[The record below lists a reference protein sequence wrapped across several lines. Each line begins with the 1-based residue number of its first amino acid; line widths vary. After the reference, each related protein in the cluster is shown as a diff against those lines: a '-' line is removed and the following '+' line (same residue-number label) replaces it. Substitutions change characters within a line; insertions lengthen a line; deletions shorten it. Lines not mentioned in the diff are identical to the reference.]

1 MWLVV
6 VNPKAGLGAAASL
19 ATQVVGFLQ
28 SREIAYRMI
37 SPNSAAETKALVAE
51 SLRNGEATR
60 LLSVGGDG
68 LFHLLLQFAIE
79 FKVPLAIVPG
89 GTGNDF
95 YRTLGWF
102 DHDLTNYLE
111 HLISTAPT
119 LVDVGVVDGEYF
131 GAVLSSGFDSVV
143 NERANKMKWPKGP
156 AKYNAAIVLEFPK
169 FQPIEFKIFA
179 DEKILEVEA
188 MLIAIGNGSSYGG
201 GMRVCP
207 DAVLND
213 GLFDIMI
220 LHPVS
225 KLEFIKVFPTV
236 YKGTHVEHP
245 QVEVIRAKAIRIE
258 SSAVAYADG
267 ERIGQLPVQVES
279 LPQSLLTWPA

>member
-1 MWLVV
+1 
-6 VNPKAGLGAAASL
+6 
-19 ATQVVGFLQ
+19 
-28 SREIAYRMI
+28 
-37 SPNSAAETKALVAE
+37 
-51 SLRNGEATR
+51 
-60 LLSVGGDG
+60 
-68 LFHLLLQFAIE
+68 LQFAIE

-102 DHDLTNYLE
+102 DHDLTDYLE

-188 MLIAIGNGSSYGG
+188 MLIAIGNGNSYGG

>member
-6 VNPKAGLGAAASL
+6 VNPKAGMGAAASL
-19 ATQVVGFLQ
+19 ATQVVGFMQ
-28 SREIAYRMI
+28 SRNISYRMI
-37 SPNSAAETKALVAE
+37 SPNSAAETKSLVRE

-68 LFHLLLQFAIE
+68 LFHLLLQLAIE
-79 FKVPLAIVPG
+79 FKVPLAITPG

-102 DHDLTNYLE
+102 DHDLTDYLE
-111 HLISTAPT
+111 HLSSRQPT

-143 NERANKMKWPKGP
+143 NERANRMKWPTGP
-156 AKYNAAIVLEFPK
+156 AKYNVAIALELPQFK
-169 FQPIEFKIFA
+169 AIEFKIFA
-179 DEKILEVEA
+179 DEKVLEVEA
-188 MLIAIGNGSSYGG
+188 MLIAIGNGRSYGG
-201 GMRVCP
+201 GMQVCP
-207 DAVLND
+207 DADLHD

-236 YKGTHVEHP
+236 YKGTHIKHP
-245 QVEVIRAKAIRIE
+245 QVEVIRAKRIRIE
-258 SSAVAYADG
+258 SSAIAYADG

-279 LPQSLLTWPA
+279 LPQSLLTWTA

>member
-6 VNPKAGLGAAASL
+6 VNPKAGLGVAASL

-28 SREIAYRMI
+28 SRGIAYRMI
-37 SPNSAAETKALVAE
+37 SPSSAAETKFLVREALRSGE
-51 SLRNGEATR
+51 STR

-68 LFHLLLQFAIE
+68 LFHLLLQFAVE
-79 FKVPLAIVPG
+79 FKIALAIVPG

-102 DHDLTNYLE
+102 DYELVDYLE
-111 HLISTAPT
+111 HLVSTEPT
-119 LVDVGVVDGEYF
+119 LVDIGVVDGEYF

-143 NERANKMKWPKGP
+143 NERANRMKWPKGP
-156 AKYNAAIVLEFPK
+156 AKYNAAIALEFPK
-169 FQPIEFKIFA
+169 FNAIDFKIFA
-179 DEKILEVEA
+179 DERVLEVEA
-188 MLIAIGNGSSYGG
+188 MLIAIGNGQSYGG

-207 DAVLND
+207 GADLQD
-213 GLFDIMI
+213 GLLDLMI

-225 KLEFIKVFPTV
+225 KLEFMKVFPTV
-236 YKGTHVEHP
+236 YKGTHIEHP
-245 QVEVIRAKAIRIE
+245 QVEVFRAKQIRIE
-258 SSAVAYADG
+258 SSAIAYADG

>member
-6 VNPKAGLGAAASL
+6 VNPKAGMGAAASL

-37 SPNSAAETKALVAE
+37 SPNSAVETKALVRQ
-51 SLRNGEATR
+51 SLQSGEATK
-60 LLSVGGDG
+60 LLSIGGDG
-68 LFHLLLQFAIE
+68 LFHLLLQLAIE
-79 FKVPLAIVPG
+79 FKVSLAITPG

-102 DHDLTNYLE
+102 EHDLTDYLD
-111 HLISTAPT
+111 HLNSTAPT
-119 LVDVGVVDGEYF
+119 FVDVGVVDGEYF

-156 AKYNAAIVLEFPK
+156 AKYNVAIALELPK
-169 FQPIEFKIFA
+169 FTPIEFKIFA
-179 DEKILEVEA
+179 DEKVLEVEA

-207 DAVLND
+207 DADIHD

-236 YKGTHVEHP
+236 YKGTHIEHP
-245 QVEVIRAKAIRIE
+245 QVEVVRAKHIRIE

>member
-6 VNPKAGLGAAASL
+6 VNPKAGMGAAASL

-28 SREIAYRMI
+28 SRETDYRMI
-37 SPNSAAETKALVAE
+37 SPNSAAETRSLVRL
-51 SLRNGEATR
+51 SLENGEATK

-79 FKVPLAIVPG
+79 FRVPLAVAPG

-102 DHDLTNYLE
+102 DHDLTDYLA
-111 HLISTAPT
+111 HLNSTPPT

-143 NERANKMKWPKGP
+143 NERANTMKWPKGP
-156 AKYNAAIVLEFPK
+156 AKYNAAIALEFPRFK
-169 FQPIEFKIFA
+169 PIEFRIFA
-179 DEKILEVEA
+179 DEKVLEVEA
-188 MLIAIGNGSSYGG
+188 MLIAIGNGRSYGG
-201 GMRVCP
+201 GMQVCP
-207 DAVLND
+207 NADLHD

-236 YKGTHVEHP
+236 YKGTHIEHS
-245 QVEVIRAKAIRIE
+245 QVEVIRAKRVRIE

-267 ERIGQLPVQVES
+267 ERIGQLPVQVEA
-279 LPQSLLTWPA
+279 LPQTLLTWPA

>member
-6 VNPKAGLGAAASL
+6 VNPKAGQGAAASL
-19 ATQVVGFLQ
+19 ATQVVGFLA

-37 SPNSAAETKALVAE
+37 SPNSVAETKSLVSE
-51 SLRNGEATR
+51 SLRNGEASK

-68 LFHLLLQFAIE
+68 LFHLLLQLAME
-79 FKVPLAIVPG
+79 FKVPLAVAPG

-102 DHDLTNYLE
+102 NSELREYLE
-111 HLISTAPT
+111 HLISTEPT
-119 LVDVGVVDGEYF
+119 FVDVGVADGEYF

-156 AKYNAAIVLEFPK
+156 AKYNVAIALEFPR
-169 FQPIEFKIFA
+169 FNAIEFKIFA
-179 DEKILEVEA
+179 DEKVLEVEA
-188 MLIAIGNGSSYGG
+188 MLIAIGNGQSYGG

-207 DAVLND
+207 NADLHD
-213 GLFDIMI
+213 GLLDIMI

-225 KLEFIKVFPTV
+225 KFEFLKVFPTV
-236 YKGTHVEHP
+236 YQGTHIEHP
-245 QVEVIRAKAIRIE
+245 QVEVIRAKKVRIE
-258 SSAVAYADG
+258 SAAIAYADG

>member
-6 VNPKAGLGAAASL
+6 VNPKAGMGAAASL
-19 ATQVVGFLQ
+19 ATRIVGFLQ
-28 SREIAYRMI
+28 SNEISYRMI
-37 SPNSAAETKALVAE
+37 SPNSAAETKSLVRE
-51 SLRNGEATR
+51 SLRNGEAHR
-60 LLSVGGDG
+60 LISVGGDG

-79 FKVPLAIVPG
+79 FKVPLAVAPG

-102 DHDLTNYLE
+102 DHELSDYLD
-111 HLISTAPT
+111 HLVSAEPT

-143 NERANKMKWPKGP
+143 NERANTLKWPKGP
-156 AKYNAAIVLEFPK
+156 AKYNAAIALEFPK
-169 FQPIEFKIFA
+169 FKPIEFKIFA
-179 DEKILEVEA
+179 DEQVLEVEA
-188 MLIAIGNGSSYGG
+188 MLIAIGKGRSYGG
-201 GMRVCP
+201 GMQVCP
-207 DAVLND
+207 DADLQD

-236 YKGTHVEHP
+236 YKGTHIEHP
-245 QVEVIRAKAIRIE
+245 QVEVIRAKQVRIE
-258 SSAVAYADG
+258 SSAIAYADG

-279 LPQSLLTWPA
+279 LPQTLLTWPA

>member
-6 VNPKAGLGAAASL
+6 VNPKAGQGAAASL
-19 ATQVVGFLQ
+19 ATQVVGYLA
-28 SREIAYRMI
+28 SREISYRMI
-37 SPNSAAETKALVAE
+37 SPSSAAETKSLVSE
-51 SLRNGEATR
+51 SLRNGEASR

-68 LFHLLLQFAIE
+68 LFHLLLQLAVE
-79 FKVPLAIVPG
+79 FKVPLAIAPG

-102 DHDLTNYLE
+102 EHELTDYLE
-111 HLISTAPT
+111 QLISTEPT
-119 LVDVGVVDGEYF
+119 FVDVGVADGEYF

-143 NERANKMKWPKGP
+143 NERANKLKWPKGP
-156 AKYNAAIVLEFPK
+156 AKYNVAIALEFPK
-169 FQPIEFKIFA
+169 FNAIEFKIFA
-179 DEKILEVEA
+179 DEKVLEVEA
-188 MLIAIGNGSSYGG
+188 MLIAIGNGQSYGG

-207 DAVLND
+207 NADLND
-213 GLFDIMI
+213 GLLDIMI

-225 KLEFIKVFPTV
+225 KFEFLKVFPTV
-236 YKGTHVEHP
+236 YQGTHIEHP
-245 QVEVIRAKAIRIE
+245 QVEVIRAKKIRIE
-258 SSAVAYADG
+258 SAAIAYADG

>member
-19 ATQVVGFLQ
+19 ATQVVGFLS
-28 SREIAYRMI
+28 SRGISYRMI
-37 SPNSAAETKALVAE
+37 SPNSAAETRSLVRE
-51 SLRNGEATR
+51 SLRSDKTTK

-79 FKVPLAIVPG
+79 FKVPLAVAPG

-102 DHDLTNYLE
+102 DHEITDYLE
-111 HLISTAPT
+111 RLISTEPT

-156 AKYNAAIVLEFPK
+156 TKYNAAIALELPRFK
-169 FQPIEFKIFA
+169 AIEFKIFA
-179 DEKILEVEA
+179 DEKVLEVEA
-188 MLIAIGNGSSYGG
+188 MLIAIGNGQSYGG

-207 DAVLND
+207 DSDLYD
-213 GLFDIMI
+213 GLFDVMI

-225 KLEFIKVFPTV
+225 KFEFLKVFPTV
-236 YKGTHVEHP
+236 YNGTHIEHP
-245 QVEVIRAKAIRIE
+245 QVEVFRAKHIRIE
-258 SSAVAYADG
+258 SRAVAYADG

>member
-6 VNPKAGLGAAASL
+6 VNPKAGFGAAASL

-28 SREIAYRMI
+28 SHGIAYRMI
-37 SPNSAAETKALVAE
+37 SPSSAVETKSLVKE
-51 SLRNGEATR
+51 SLQSGETTR

-68 LFHLLLQFAIE
+68 LFHLLLQFAVE
-79 FKVPLAIVPG
+79 FQVALAITPG

-102 DHDLTNYLE
+102 DYELADYLQRIILTE
-111 HLISTAPT
+111 PT
-119 LVDVGVVDGEYF
+119 LVDLGVVDGEYF

-143 NERANKMKWPKGP
+143 NERANRMRWPKGP
-156 AKYNAAIVLEFPK
+156 AKYNAAIALEFPK
-169 FQPIEFKIFA
+169 FKALDFKIFA
-179 DEKILEVEA
+179 DEKVLEVEA
-188 MLIAIGNGSSYGG
+188 MLIAIGNGQSYGG

-207 DAVLND
+207 NADLQD
-213 GLFDIMI
+213 GLLDVMI

-236 YKGTHVEHP
+236 YKGTHIEHP
-245 QVEVIRAKAIRIE
+245 QVEVIQARQVRIE
-258 SSAVAYADG
+258 SSAIAYADG
-267 ERIGQLPVQVES
+267 ERIGQLPVQIES

>member
-6 VNPKAGLGAAASL
+6 VNPKAGQGAAASL
-19 ATQVVGFLQ
+19 ATQVVGYLA
-28 SREIAYRMI
+28 SREISYRMI
-37 SPNSAAETKALVAE
+37 SPNSAAETKSLVSE
-51 SLRNGEATR
+51 SLRNGEASK

-68 LFHLLLQFAIE
+68 LFHLLLQLAVD
-79 FKVPLAIVPG
+79 FKVPLAVAPG

-102 DHDLTNYLE
+102 DCELIDYLE
-111 HLISTAPT
+111 HLISTEPIF
-119 LVDVGVVDGEYF
+119 VDVGVADGEYF

-143 NERANKMKWPKGP
+143 NERANKLKWPKGP
-156 AKYNAAIVLEFPK
+156 AKYNVAIALEFPK
-169 FQPIEFKIFA
+169 FNAIEFKIFA
-179 DEKILEVEA
+179 DEKVLEVEA
-188 MLIAIGNGSSYGG
+188 MLIAIGNGQSYGG

-207 DAVLND
+207 NADLHD
-213 GLFDIMI
+213 GLLDIMI

-225 KLEFIKVFPTV
+225 KLEFLKVFPTV
-236 YKGTHVEHP
+236 YQGTHIEHP
-245 QVEVIRAKAIRIE
+245 QVEVIRAKKVRIE
-258 SSAVAYADG
+258 SAAIAYADG

>member
-60 LLSVGGDG
+60 LLSIGGDG

-102 DHDLTNYLE
+102 DHNLTDYLE
-111 HLISTAPT
+111 HLTSTAPT

-156 AKYNAAIVLEFPK
+156 AKYNAAILLEFPK

-188 MLIAIGNGSSYGG
+188 MLIAIGNGNSYGG

-213 GLFDIMI
+213 GFFDIMI

>member
-28 SREIAYRMI
+28 SQEIAYRMV
-37 SPNSAAETKALVAE
+37 SPNSATETKALVAE

-60 LLSVGGDG
+60 LLSIGGDG

-102 DHDLTNYLE
+102 DHELDDYLV
-111 HLISTAPT
+111 HLISTPPS

-169 FQPIEFKIFA
+169 FQPIEFRIFA

-207 DAVLND
+207 DANLHD

>member
-28 SREIAYRMI
+28 SREITYRMI

-60 LLSVGGDG
+60 LLSIGGDG

-102 DHDLTNYLE
+102 DHDLTDYLE

-188 MLIAIGNGSSYGG
+188 MLIAIGNGNSYGG

-245 QVEVIRAKAIRIE
+245 QVAVIRAQAIRIE

>member
-102 DHDLTNYLE
+102 DHNLTDYLE

-188 MLIAIGNGSSYGG
+188 MLIAIGNGNSYGG

-213 GLFDIMI
+213 GLFDVMI

-236 YKGTHVEHP
+236 YKGTHIEHP
-245 QVEVIRAKAIRIE
+245 QVEVIRARAIRIE

>member
-6 VNPKAGLGAAASL
+6 VNPKAGMGAAASL
-19 ATQVVGFLQ
+19 TTQVVGFLQ
-28 SREIAYRMI
+28 SRQIAYRMI
-37 SPNSAAETKALVAE
+37 SPNSAVETKALVRQ
-51 SLRNGEATR
+51 SLQSGEATK

-68 LFHLLLQFAIE
+68 LFHLLLQLAIE
-79 FKVPLAIVPG
+79 FKVPLALTPG

-102 DHDLTNYLE
+102 KHDLTDYLE
-111 HLISTAPT
+111 HLNSTAPC

-131 GAVLSSGFDSVV
+131 GAVLSSGFDSEV
-143 NERANKMKWPKGP
+143 NERANRMKWPKGP
-156 AKYNAAIVLEFPK
+156 AKYNVAIALELPK
-169 FQPIEFKIFA
+169 FKAIEFKIFA
-179 DEKILEVEA
+179 DEQVLEVEA
-188 MLIAIGNGSSYGG
+188 MLIAIGNGRSYGG
-201 GMRVCP
+201 GMQVCP
-207 DAVLND
+207 DADLHD

-236 YKGTHVEHP
+236 YKGTHIEHP
-245 QVEVIRAKAIRIE
+245 QVEVIRAKRIRIE

-279 LPQSLLTWPA
+279 LPQSLLTWTA

>member
-28 SREIAYRMI
+28 SREITYRMI

-60 LLSVGGDG
+60 LLSIGGDG

-102 DHDLTNYLE
+102 DHDLTDYLE

-188 MLIAIGNGSSYGG
+188 MLIAIGNGNSYGG

-207 DAVLND
+207 DAVLNV
-213 GLFDIMI
+213 GLFYIMI

>member
-6 VNPKAGLGAAASL
+6 VNPKAGMGAAASL
-19 ATQVVGFLQ
+19 ATRIVGFLQ
-28 SREIAYRMI
+28 SNEISYRMI
-37 SPNSAAETKALVAE
+37 SPNSAAETKSLVRE
-51 SLRNGEATR
+51 SLRNGEAHR
-60 LLSVGGDG
+60 LISVGGDG
-68 LFHLLLQFAIE
+68 LFHLLLQLAIE
-79 FKVPLAIVPG
+79 FKVPLAVAPG

-102 DHDLTNYLE
+102 DHELTNYLD
-111 HLISTAPT
+111 HLVSAEPT

-143 NERANKMKWPKGP
+143 NERANTLKWPKGP
-156 AKYNAAIVLEFPK
+156 AKYNAAIALEFPK
-169 FQPIEFKIFA
+169 FKPIEFKIFA
-179 DEKILEVEA
+179 DEQVLEVEA
-188 MLIAIGNGSSYGG
+188 MLIAIGNGRSYGG
-201 GMRVCP
+201 GMQVCP
-207 DAVLND
+207 NADLQD

-236 YKGTHVEHP
+236 YKGTHIEHP
-245 QVEVIRAKAIRIE
+245 QVEVIRAKQVRIE
-258 SSAVAYADG
+258 SSAIAYADG

-279 LPQSLLTWPA
+279 LPQTLLTWPA

>member
-6 VNPKAGLGAAASL
+6 VNPKAGMGAAASL

-28 SREIAYRMI
+28 SREISYRMI
-37 SPNSAAETKALVAE
+37 SPNSAAETKSLVRE
-51 SLRNGEATR
+51 SLNNGEATK

-79 FKVPLAIVPG
+79 FKVPLAIAPG

-102 DHDLTNYLE
+102 DRDLSEYLE
-111 HLISTAPT
+111 HLNSTAPS

-143 NERANKMKWPKGP
+143 NERANTMKWPKGP

-169 FQPIEFKIFA
+169 FRPIEFRIFA
-179 DEKILEVEA
+179 DEKVLDVQA
-188 MLIAIGNGSSYGG
+188 MLIAIGNGRSYGG
-201 GMRVCP
+201 GMQVCP
-207 DAVLND
+207 DADLYD

-225 KLEFIKVFPTV
+225 KMEFIKVFPTV

-245 QVEVIRAKAIRIE
+245 QVEVIRAKLVRIE

-279 LPQSLLTWPA
+279 LSQSLLTWPA

>member
-6 VNPKAGLGAAASL
+6 VNSKAGRGAAAAL
-19 ATQVVGFLQ
+19 AAQVVGFLK
-28 SREIAYRMI
+28 SNEISYRMI
-37 SPNSAAETKALVAE
+37 SPNSAAETKSLVRD
-51 SLRNGEATR
+51 SLQSGETTR

-79 FKVPLAIVPG
+79 FEVPLAVAPG

-95 YRTLGWF
+95 YRTLGWHG
-102 DHDLTNYLE
+102 HDLTNYLE
-111 HLISTAPT
+111 QVNSVKPSW
-119 LVDVGVVDGEYF
+119 VDVGVVDGEYF

-143 NERANKMKWPKGP
+143 NERANTMKWPKGP
-156 AKYNAAIVLEFPK
+156 AKYNAAIVLELPK
-169 FQPIEFKIFA
+169 FRPIEFKIFA
-179 DEKILEVEA
+179 DEKILQVEA

-201 GMRVCP
+201 GMQVCP
-207 DAVLND
+207 SADLHD

-236 YKGTHVEHP
+236 YKGTHIDHP
-245 QVEVIRAKAIRIE
+245 QVQVIRAQQIRIE

-279 LPQSLLTWPA
+279 LPQTLLTWPA

>member
-6 VNPKAGLGAAASL
+6 VNPKAGFGAAASL

-28 SREIAYRMI
+28 SQQIAYRMI
-37 SPNSAAETKALVAE
+37 SPSSAVETKSLVRQ
-51 SLRNGEATR
+51 SLQSGETTR

-79 FKVPLAIVPG
+79 FKVPLAIAPG

-102 DHDLTNYLE
+102 DYELADYLQRIILTE
-111 HLISTAPT
+111 PT
-119 LVDVGVVDGEYF
+119 LVDLGVVDGEYF

-143 NERANKMKWPKGP
+143 NERANRMRWPKGP
-156 AKYNAAIVLEFPK
+156 AKYNAAIALEFPK
-169 FQPIEFKIFA
+169 FKAIDFKIFA
-179 DEKILEVEA
+179 DEKVLEVEA
-188 MLIAIGNGSSYGG
+188 MLIAIGNGQSYGG

-207 DAVLND
+207 NADLQD
-213 GLFDIMI
+213 GLLDVMI

-236 YKGTHVEHP
+236 YKGTHIEHP
-245 QVEVIRAKAIRIE
+245 QVEVIQARQVRIE
-258 SSAVAYADG
+258 SSAIAYADG

>member
-6 VNPKAGLGAAASL
+6 VNPKAGQGAAASL
-19 ATQVVGFLQ
+19 ATQVVGYLA
-28 SREIAYRMI
+28 SREISYRMI
-37 SPNSAAETKALVAE
+37 SPSSAAETKSLVSE
-51 SLRNGEATR
+51 SLRNGEASR

-68 LFHLLLQFAIE
+68 LFHLLLQLAVE
-79 FKVPLAIVPG
+79 FKVPLAVAPG

-102 DHDLTNYLE
+102 EHELTDYLE
-111 HLISTAPT
+111 QLISTEPT
-119 LVDVGVVDGEYF
+119 FVDVGVADGEYF

-143 NERANKMKWPKGP
+143 NERANKLKWPKGP
-156 AKYNAAIVLEFPK
+156 AKYNVAIALEFPK
-169 FQPIEFKIFA
+169 FNAIEFKIFA
-179 DEKILEVEA
+179 DEKVLEVEA
-188 MLIAIGNGSSYGG
+188 MLIAIGNGQSYGG

-207 DAVLND
+207 NADLDD
-213 GLFDIMI
+213 GLLDIMI

-225 KLEFIKVFPTV
+225 KFEFLKVFPTV
-236 YKGTHVEHP
+236 YQGTHIEHP
-245 QVEVIRAKAIRIE
+245 QVEVIRAKKIRIE
-258 SSAVAYADG
+258 SAAIAYADG

>member
-6 VNPKAGLGAAASL
+6 VNPKAGMGAAASL

-28 SREIAYRMI
+28 SHQIAYRMI
-37 SPNSAAETKALVAE
+37 SPNSAVETKALVRQ
-51 SLRNGEATR
+51 SLQSGEATK
-60 LLSVGGDG
+60 LLSIGGDG
-68 LFHLLLQFAIE
+68 LFHLLLQLAIE
-79 FKVPLAIVPG
+79 FKVPLAITPG

-95 YRTLGWF
+95 YRALGWF
-102 DHDLTNYLE
+102 DHDLTDYLE
-111 HLISTAPT
+111 HLNSAAPC

-131 GAVLSSGFDSVV
+131 GAVLSSGFDSEV
-143 NERANKMKWPKGP
+143 NERANRMKWPKGP
-156 AKYNAAIVLEFPK
+156 AKYNVAIALEFPK
-169 FQPIEFKIFA
+169 FKAIEFKIFA
-179 DEKILEVEA
+179 DEKELEVEA
-188 MLIAIGNGSSYGG
+188 MLIAIGNGKSYGG

-207 DAVLND
+207 DSDLHD
-213 GLFDIMI
+213 GLFDVMI

-236 YKGTHVEHP
+236 YKGTHIEHP
-245 QVEVIRAKAIRIE
+245 QVEVFRANQIRIE

>member
-6 VNPKAGLGAAASL
+6 VNPKAGMGAAASL
-19 ATQVVGFLQ
+19 ATRIVGFLQ
-28 SREIAYRMI
+28 SNEISYRMI
-37 SPNSAAETKALVAE
+37 SPNSAAETKSLVRE
-51 SLRNGEATR
+51 SLRNGEAHR
-60 LLSVGGDG
+60 LISVGGDG

-79 FKVPLAIVPG
+79 FKVPLAVAPG

-102 DHDLTNYLE
+102 DHELTNYLD
-111 HLISTAPT
+111 HLVSEEPT

-143 NERANKMKWPKGP
+143 NERANTLKWPKGP
-156 AKYNAAIVLEFPK
+156 AKYNAAIALEFPK
-169 FQPIEFKIFA
+169 FKPIEFEIFA
-179 DEKILEVEA
+179 DEQVLEVEA
-188 MLIAIGNGSSYGG
+188 MLIAIGNGRSYGG
-201 GMRVCP
+201 GMQVCP
-207 DAVLND
+207 DADLQD

-236 YKGTHVEHP
+236 YKGTHIEHP
-245 QVEVIRAKAIRIE
+245 QVEVIRAKQVRIE
-258 SSAVAYADG
+258 SSAIAYADG

-279 LPQSLLTWPA
+279 LPQTLLTWPA

>member
-6 VNPKAGLGAAASL
+6 VNPKAGMGAAASL
-19 ATQVVGFLQ
+19 ATQVVGFMQL
-28 SREIAYRMI
+28 RNIAYRMI
-37 SPNSAAETKALVAE
+37 SPNSAAETKSLVRE

-68 LFHLLLQFAIE
+68 LFHLLLQLAIE
-79 FKVPLAIVPG
+79 FKVPLAITPG

-102 DHDLTNYLE
+102 DHDLTDYLE
-111 HLISTAPT
+111 HLSSRQPT

-143 NERANKMKWPKGP
+143 NERANRMKWPTGP
-156 AKYNAAIVLEFPK
+156 AKYNVAIALELPK
-169 FQPIEFKIFA
+169 FKAIEFKIFA
-179 DEKILEVEA
+179 DEKVLEVEA
-188 MLIAIGNGSSYGG
+188 MLIAIGNGRSYGG
-201 GMRVCP
+201 GMQVCP
-207 DAVLND
+207 DADLHD

-236 YKGTHVEHP
+236 YKGTHIKHP
-245 QVEVIRAKAIRIE
+245 QVEVIRAKRIRIE
-258 SSAVAYADG
+258 SSAIAYADG

-279 LPQSLLTWPA
+279 LPQSLLTWTA

>member
-6 VNPKAGLGAAASL
+6 VNPKAGMGAAASL

-28 SREIAYRMI
+28 SRDISYRMI
-37 SPNSAAETKALVAE
+37 SPNSAAETKSLVAE
-51 SLRNGEATR
+51 SLRNGDTTR

-102 DHDLTNYLE
+102 DHDLNEYLE
-111 HLISTAPT
+111 HLISVEPS
-119 LVDVGVVDGEYF
+119 LVDVGAVDGEYF

-143 NERANKMKWPKGP
+143 NERANRLKWPKGP
-156 AKYNAAIVLEFPK
+156 AKYNLAIVLEFPK
-169 FQPIEFKIFA
+169 FEPIEFKIFA
-179 DEKILEVEA
+179 DEKVLDVAA
-188 MLIAIGNGSSYGG
+188 MLIAIGNGRSYGG
-201 GMRVCP
+201 GMQVCP
-207 DAVLND
+207 DADLHD

>member
-28 SREIAYRMI
+28 SRGLSYRMV
-37 SPNSAAETKALVAE
+37 SPNSAAETKAIVKQ
-51 SLRNGEATR
+51 SLQQGEITK

-68 LFHLLLQFAIE
+68 LFHLLLQLAVE
-79 FKVPLAIVPG
+79 FNVPLAIAPG

-102 DHDLTNYLE
+102 KTNLTDYLHHVVNTEPSLIDL
-111 HLISTAPT
+111 
-119 LVDVGVVDGEYF
+119 GVVDGEYF

-156 AKYNAAIVLEFPK
+156 AKYNAAIALELPK
-169 FQPIEFKIFA
+169 FKPIEFKIFA
-179 DEKILEVEA
+179 DEKILEVDA
-188 MLIAIGNGSSYGG
+188 MLIAIGNGGSYGG
-201 GMRVCP
+201 GMQVCP
-207 DAVLND
+207 DADLHD
-213 GLFDIMI
+213 GLLDIMI

-236 YKGTHVEHP
+236 YKGTHIEHP
-245 QVEVIRAKAIRIE
+245 QVEVLRAKQVRIE
-258 SSAVAYADG
+258 SSAIAFADG

-279 LPQSLLTWPA
+279 FPQSLLTWPA

>member
-6 VNPKAGLGAAASL
+6 VNPKAGIGAAASL

-28 SREIAYRMI
+28 SHQIAYRMI
-37 SPNSAAETKALVAE
+37 SPNSAVETKALVRQ
-51 SLRNGEATR
+51 SLQSGEATK
-60 LLSVGGDG
+60 LLSIGGDG
-68 LFHLLLQFAIE
+68 LFHLLLQLAIE
-79 FKVPLAIVPG
+79 FKVPLAITPG

-95 YRTLGWF
+95 YRALGWF
-102 DHDLTNYLE
+102 DHDLTDYLE
-111 HLISTAPT
+111 HLNSAAPC

-131 GAVLSSGFDSVV
+131 GAVLSSGFDSEV
-143 NERANKMKWPKGP
+143 NERANRMKWPKGP
-156 AKYNAAIVLEFPK
+156 AKYNVAIALELPK
-169 FQPIEFKIFA
+169 FKAIEFKIFA
-179 DEKILEVEA
+179 DEQVLEVEA
-188 MLIAIGNGSSYGG
+188 MLIAIGNGRSYGG
-201 GMRVCP
+201 GMQVCP
-207 DAVLND
+207 DADLHD

-236 YKGTHVEHP
+236 YKGTHIEHP
-245 QVEVIRAKAIRIE
+245 QVEVIRAKRIRIE

-279 LPQSLLTWPA
+279 LPQSLLTWTA

>member
-6 VNPKAGLGAAASL
+6 VNPKAGMGAAASL
-19 ATQVVGFLQ
+19 ATRIVGFLQ
-28 SREIAYRMI
+28 SNEISYRMI
-37 SPNSAAETKALVAE
+37 SPNSAAETKSLVRE
-51 SLRNGEATR
+51 SLRNGEANR
-60 LLSVGGDG
+60 LISVGGDG

-79 FKVPLAIVPG
+79 FQVPLAVAPG

-102 DHDLTNYLE
+102 DHELTDYLD
-111 HLISTAPT
+111 HLVSTEPT

-143 NERANKMKWPKGP
+143 NERANTLKWPKGP
-156 AKYNAAIVLEFPK
+156 AKYNAAIALEFPK
-169 FQPIEFKIFA
+169 FKPIEFKIFA
-179 DEKILEVEA
+179 DEQVLEVEA
-188 MLIAIGNGSSYGG
+188 MLIAIGNGRSYGG
-201 GMRVCP
+201 GMQVCP
-207 DAVLND
+207 DADLQD

-236 YKGTHVEHP
+236 YKGTHIEHP
-245 QVEVIRAKAIRIE
+245 QVEVIRAKQVRIE
-258 SSAVAYADG
+258 SSAIAYADG

-279 LPQSLLTWPA
+279 LPQTLLTWPA

>member
-28 SREIAYRMI
+28 SRGISYRMI
-37 SPNSAAETKALVAE
+37 SPNSAAETRSLVRQ
-51 SLRNGEATR
+51 SLQSGQTTR

-79 FKVPLAIVPG
+79 FKVALAIAPG

-102 DHDLTNYLE
+102 DYELANYLE
-111 HLISTAPT
+111 HLISTEPT

-156 AKYNAAIVLEFPK
+156 AKYNAAITLEFPK
-169 FQPIEFKIFA
+169 FKAIEFRIFA
-179 DEKILEVEA
+179 DEKVLEVEA
-188 MLIAIGNGSSYGG
+188 MLIAIGNGQSYGG

-207 DAVLND
+207 NSDLND
-213 GLFDIMI
+213 GLFDVMI

-236 YKGTHVEHP
+236 YKGTHIEHP
-245 QVEVIRAKAIRIE
+245 QVEVFRASQIRIE

>member
-6 VNPKAGLGAAASL
+6 VNPKAGQGAAASL
-19 ATQVVGFLQ
+19 ATQVVGFLA

-37 SPNSAAETKALVAE
+37 SPNSVAETKSLVSE
-51 SLRNGEATR
+51 SLRNGEASK

-68 LFHLLLQFAIE
+68 LFHLLLQLAMQ
-79 FKVPLAIVPG
+79 FKVPLAVAPG

-102 DHDLTNYLE
+102 DSELSEYLE
-111 HLISTAPT
+111 HLISTEPT
-119 LVDVGVVDGEYF
+119 FVDVGVADGEYF

-156 AKYNAAIVLEFPK
+156 AKYNVAIALEFPR
-169 FQPIEFKIFA
+169 FNAIEFKIFA
-179 DEKILEVEA
+179 DEKVLEVEA
-188 MLIAIGNGSSYGG
+188 MLIAIGNGQSYGG

-207 DAVLND
+207 NADLHD
-213 GLFDIMI
+213 GLLDIMI

-236 YKGTHVEHP
+236 YQGSHIEHP
-245 QVEVIRAKAIRIE
+245 QVQVIRAKKVRIE
-258 SSAVAYADG
+258 SAAIAYADG

-279 LPQSLLTWPA
+279 LPQTLLTWPA

>member
-6 VNPKAGLGAAASL
+6 VNPKAGMGAAASL
-19 ATQVVGFLQ
+19 ATRIVGFLQ
-28 SREIAYRMI
+28 SNEISYRMI
-37 SPNSAAETKALVAE
+37 SPNSAAETKSLVRE
-51 SLRNGEATR
+51 SLRNGEAHR
-60 LLSVGGDG
+60 LISVGGDG

-79 FKVPLAIVPG
+79 FKVPLAVAPG

-102 DHDLTNYLE
+102 DHELTNYLD
-111 HLISTAPT
+111 HLVSAEPS

-143 NERANKMKWPKGP
+143 NERANTLKWPKGP
-156 AKYNAAIVLEFPK
+156 AKYNAAIALELPLFK
-169 FQPIEFKIFA
+169 PIDFKIFA
-179 DEKILEVEA
+179 DEKVLEVEA
-188 MLIAIGNGSSYGG
+188 MLIAIGNGRSYGG
-201 GMRVCP
+201 GMQVCP
-207 DAVLND
+207 DADLHD

-236 YKGTHVEHP
+236 YKGTHIEHP
-245 QVEVIRAKAIRIE
+245 QVEVIRARQVRIE
-258 SSAVAYADG
+258 SSAIAYADG

-279 LPQSLLTWPA
+279 LPQTLLTWPA